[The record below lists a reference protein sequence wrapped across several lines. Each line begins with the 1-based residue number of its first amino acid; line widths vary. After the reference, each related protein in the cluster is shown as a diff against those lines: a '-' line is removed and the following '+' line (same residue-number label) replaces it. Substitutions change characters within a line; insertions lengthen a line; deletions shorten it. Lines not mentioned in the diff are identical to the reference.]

1 MDVEYEKLSK
11 FFYKKGD
18 EYDKNEINKRKNS

>member
-1 MDVEYEKLSK
+1 MWNMKNYQN